1 MDFTP
6 STYTR
11 LLEALQASGYS
22 FQTIAGFFES
32 PGYKT
37 VLLRHD
43 VDLLPQNALAMAKL
57 EHGMGV
63 VATYYFR
70 AVPESWDEGVI
81 REIAGMG
88 HEVGIT
94 MRTSVQRSEV

>member
-6 STYTR
+6 AAYTR

-32 PGYKT
+32 AEYKT

-43 VDLLPQNALAMAKL
+43 VDLLPRNALAMGKL
-57 EHGMGV
+57 EHGLSV

-70 AVPESWDEGVI
+70 AVRESWDKSLRDG
-81 REIAGMG
+81 
-88 HEVGIT
+88 
-94 MRTSVQRSEV
+94 